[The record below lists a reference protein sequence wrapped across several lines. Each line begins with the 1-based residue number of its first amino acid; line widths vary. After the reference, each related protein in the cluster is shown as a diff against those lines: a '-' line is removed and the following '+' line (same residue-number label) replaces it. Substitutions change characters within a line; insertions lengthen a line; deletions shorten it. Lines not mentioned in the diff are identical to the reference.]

1 MKKYC
6 QNCFKVRLSDL
17 SITELNNE
25 KKALQDEINHLSL
38 LNQIHKFN
46 LHTENIAYIEKTI
59 NSYFL
64 ITVENEFNFHRVL
77 SGLNFYG
84 YILEPYKEH
93 PTKVMRLNTE
103 IIYNDKLKYI
113 EGIYLE
119 EIIGDSNKGYGSK
132 VMKSFLEYIRPLH
145 VKYVTGTL
153 SMVDEIDLENKS
165 RRDHFYKKF
174 GFKIKGSHIYLE
186 LNK

>member
-1 MKKYC
+1 MKERQKSAIKLKNLKAYLF
-6 QNCFKVRLSDL
+6 NFFFLDFSFN
-17 SITELNNE
+17 SGITSGYKSEQKEYNVN
-25 KKALQDEINHLSL
+25 
-38 LNQIHKFN
+38 
-46 LHTENIAYIEKTI
+46 IEKTI

-153 SMVDEIDLENKS
+153 SMVDEIHLENKS

-174 GFKIKGSHIYLE
+174 GFEIKGNHIYLE